1 VLVDTATLSLAPP
14 PASPDVT
21 VTTVANTVTAVQNNA
36 GTVQWVLFA
45 VLAVALLVV
54 IRRVR
59 RLRRTHRDLLP
70 RPTEAAAPP
79 SERSSSPDR

>member
-1 VLVDTATLSLAPP
+1 VHPATTPPLS
-14 PASPDVT
+14 
-21 VTTVANTVTAVQNNA
+21 TTVATSVEVVQNNA
-36 GTVQWVLFA
+36 GTLQWVLFA

-70 RPTEAAAPP
+70 RPTEDATPP

>member
-1 VLVDTATLSLAPP
+1 VHPATTSPTSITLAT
-14 PASPDVT
+14 SVE
-21 VTTVANTVTAVQNNA
+21 VVQEHV
-36 GTVQWVLFA
+36 GTLQWVLFT

-70 RPTEAAAPP
+70 RPTEEATPP

>member
-1 VLVDTATLSLAPP
+1 MHPATTTPP
-14 PASPDVT
+14 D
-21 VTTVANTVTAVQNNA
+21 TTVAATVEAVQHNA
-36 GTVQWVLFA
+36 GTLQWVLFA
-45 VLAVALLVV
+45 MLAVALLVV

-70 RPTEAAAPP
+70 RSTEAAAPP

>member
-1 VLVDTATLSLAPP
+1 VAD
-14 PASPDVT
+14 
-21 VTTVANTVTAVQNNA
+21 TTVATSVGVVQQHA
-36 GTVQWVLFA
+36 GTLQWVLFV
-45 VLAVALLVV
+45 VLAVAMLVV

-70 RPTEAAAPP
+70 RPTEAATPP